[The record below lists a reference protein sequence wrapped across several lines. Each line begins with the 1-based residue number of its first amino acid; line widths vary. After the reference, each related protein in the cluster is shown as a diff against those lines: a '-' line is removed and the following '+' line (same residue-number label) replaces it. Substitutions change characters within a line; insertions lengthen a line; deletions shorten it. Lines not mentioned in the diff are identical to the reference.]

1 MLDTYVLGWII
12 CAALSVFV
20 IRNFVFAGKKCCASS
35 ETDAAL
41 CAENIT
47 TAARECRS
55 SKREGEVD
63 VIIVGAGVAGSAL
76 AYTLG
81 KVF

>member
-1 MLDTYVLGWII
+1 MLDTYVFGWIL
-12 CAALSVFV
+12 CAALSAFA
-20 IRNFVFAGKKCCASS
+20 IRNFVFAGKKCCVSL

-47 TAARECRS
+47 TAAGECRS
-55 SKREGEVD
+55 SKRDGEVD
-63 VIIVGAGVAGSAL
+63 VVIVGAGVAGSAL